1 MYKIFIFVLIFTST
15 LFGDYYI
22 SQGKKQ
28 TLLAL
33 DSIEPF
39 SKSRSIK
46 PTVNYYKTTSGKRLG
61 VDKKLIVSFSDLSI
75 QLYIEKEFSLSLVK
89 KLNSNMFVYQ
99 IKKQGTTLE
108 LSNLLSEIKGI
119 AFAHP
124 DFLVQ
129 KTNRTNDP
137 FYDASWHLNGN
148 RGINVEEAWNND
160 TKGAG
165 IIVGIYDE
173 GIDIEHEDLRDNII
187 GYGNFNNPSGQ
198 IDMVQDG
205 NTLDNDLVNA
215 PAPASDIW
223 HGTSC
228 AGLIAAVGDNSRG
241 SVGVAP
247 ETKLLAVRYANSNIS
262 RDIEAFDSMV
272 NHGAAIISNSWGT
285 YTMFDAFNSALK
297 RLSLEGR
304 GGKGVLIFFA
314 AGNDGCNMDQ
324 YYSTYKDSKGNT
336 KYRCQSSSRYDAIHD
351 ESESPYVISI
361 AASTRYD
368 RIADYSNFGSSIDFT
383 APGGSSDITTTDATG
398 SNGTSFGKY
407 THTFSGTSAAA
418 PIAAGVAAL
427 VLSENPTLS
436 KEEVVEILKVTAY
449 KPSSVTFD
457 KNGRNDHWGYGR
469 IDAGAAVTLASDYGK
484 GDIENFAHKIY
495 KNMH

>member
-1 MYKIFIFVLIFTST
+1 LYKFIVSILLFTST

-28 TLLAL
+28 VLIAL
-33 DSIEPF
+33 DSIEPLA
-39 SKSRSIK
+39 KNRTNQPSI
-46 PTVNYYKTTSGKRLG
+46 NYYKTPSGKRLG
-61 VDKKLIVSFSDLSI
+61 VDKKLIVSFSNLSI
-75 QLYIEKEFSLSLVK
+75 QLYIEKEFSLSLIK
-89 KLNSNMFVYQ
+89 KLNSNMFLYQ
-99 IKKQGTTLE
+99 IKKQGKTLE
-108 LSNLLSEIKGI
+108 LANLLSQVSGI

-129 KTNRTNDP
+129 KKSRTNDP
-137 FYDASWHLNGN
+137 FYDDAWHLNGS
-148 RGINVEEAWNND
+148 RGINVEEAWNY

-173 GIDIEHEDLRDNII
+173 GIDIEHEDLRANII

-205 NTLDNDLVNA
+205 NALDNDLVNA

-228 AGLIAAVGDNSRG
+228 AGLIAAVGDNNRG

-285 YTMFDAFNSALK
+285 YTMFDAFNDALQ
-297 RLSLEGR
+297 RLSQEGR
-304 GGKGVLIFFA
+304 NGKGVLIFFA
-314 AGNDGCNMDQ
+314 SGNDGCNMDQ
-324 YYSTYKDSKGNT
+324 YYSISPDGTCH
-336 KYRCQSSSRYDAIHD
+336 CQASSNYDAIHD

-361 AASTRYD
+361 AASTQYN

-383 APGGSSDITTTDATG
+383 APGSQYPANIITTDAMG
-398 SNGTSFGKY
+398 SNGAPGSWNYTS
-407 THTFSGTSAAA
+407 TFSGTSAAA
-418 PIAAGVAAL
+418 PIAAATAAL
-427 VLSENPTLS
+427 ILSENPTLN
-436 KEEVVEILKVTAY
+436 KEEVLEILKNSA
-449 KPSSVTFD
+449 D
-457 KNGRNDHWGYGR
+457 KIGTYQYINGRNDHWGYGR
-469 IDAGAAVTLASDYGK
+469 INAGAALRVASQYGK
-484 GDIENFAHKIY
+484 IEIENFAHKIY